1 MYNVRDMKRG
11 RFFRVLV
18 GFLTLSMLGAGCT
31 KGPDAATVAASKPVI
46 LNVWGVID
54 DVDVYEKIFTDYHRT
69 HPNVTIQFRRLRLE
83 EYENELVNALAE
95 DRGPDVFLI
104 HNTWVSKYMSKIQPM
119 PLSTK
124 IAQQSVVGTLK
135 KEVVYSLVNEPTVT
149 IKKFKE
155 EYPDVVAK
163 DMLRTI
169 DVSTVP
175 DKRDFQQRVIALPLS
190 VDTLGM
196 YVNKDLLNAA
206 GIATVPETWDAF
218 QAAVKKLVK
227 YDAKGDIIQ
236 AGAAL
241 GTGLNIERA
250 PDIVSALMMQNG
262 AEMSAPDGSPTFPLI
277 PAKLQNQREVAPAFQ
292 AMSFYTDFANPG
304 KEVYTWNNKQPN
316 SLEAFI
322 GGKVAFFF
330 GYGYHLPV
338 IKAQAPKLNLGIAKL
353 PQIQGNPVVNFANY
367 WAWTVSKKTKN
378 VDVAWNLLN
387 FMRTPEESQKFLDAA
402 LRPAALKSQLPGQL
416 ENEQIGVF
424 ASQVLTAQSWYRG
437 NDPKAADNAFVTM
450 IEDALVSTPE
460 QLPNI
465 VRTAADKV
473 SQTIP
478 YGGVQ

>member
-1 MYNVRDMKRG
+1 MQRG

-18 GFLTLSMLGAGCT
+18 GMLSLSVLGAGCT
-31 KGPDAATVAASKPVI
+31 KGPDAATVAASKPVT
-46 LNVWGVID
+46 LMVWGVID
-54 DVDVYEKIFTDYHRT
+54 DIDVYDKMFTDYRRS
-69 HPNVTIQFRRLRLE
+69 HPNVKLEFRRLRLE

-95 DRGPDVFLI
+95 DKGPDIFLI

-119 PLSTK
+119 PLTTK

-135 KEVVYSLVNEPTVT
+135 KEVVYSLTNEPTVT
-149 IKKFKE
+149 VKKFKE
-155 EYPDVVAK
+155 EYPDAVIK

-169 DVSTVP
+169 NVSTDK
-175 DKRDFQQRVIALPLS
+175 DKRDFQQRVVAMPLS

-206 GIATVPETWDAF
+206 GIATVPETWDNF

-227 YDAKGDIIQ
+227 YDDKGDIIQ

-241 GTGLNIERA
+241 GTGRNIERS
-250 PDIVSALMMQNG
+250 PDIMSVLMMQNG
-262 AEMSAPDGSPTFPLI
+262 TEMSAPDGSPTFALI
-277 PAKLQNQREVAPAFQ
+277 PAKLQGQVDSAPAFR
-292 AMSFYTDFANPG
+292 AVSFYADFADPG
-304 KEVYTWNNKQPN
+304 KEVYTWNNQQPN

-322 GGKVAFFF
+322 SGKVAFLF

-338 IKAQAPKLNLGIAKL
+338 IKARAPKLNLGIAKL
-353 PQIQGNPVVNFANY
+353 PQIQGNPVVNIANY

-378 VDVAWNLLN
+378 VDVAWNFLN
-387 FMRTPEESQKFLDAA
+387 FIRTPEESQKFLDAA
-402 LRPAALKSQLPGQL
+402 QRPAALKSQLPAQL
-416 ENEQIGVF
+416 ENENIGVF

-437 NDPKAADNAFVTM
+437 NDSKAADDAFITM
-450 IEDALVSTPE
+450 IENLHTSTPE

-465 VRTAADKV
+465 VRTASDKV

-478 YGGVQ
+478 SGGVQ